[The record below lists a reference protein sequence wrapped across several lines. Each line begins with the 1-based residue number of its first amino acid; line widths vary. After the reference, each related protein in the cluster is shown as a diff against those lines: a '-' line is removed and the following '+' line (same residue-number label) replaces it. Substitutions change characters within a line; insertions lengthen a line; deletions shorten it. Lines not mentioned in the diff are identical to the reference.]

1 MDSSDVLPLKADIV
15 AVRVSKLRHIR
26 ALQKLTRTIWRQHF
40 PGIISVEQV
49 EYMLHRFYG
58 FWSLFKKRWK
68 GENFYLIRAG
78 RRHVGYFSYTTEHDS
93 PQAQLNKFFLL
104 KEFRGKGIAH
114 AAFQHIIRRCEKAGC
129 KSIWLAI
136 NRRNNDSI
144 TAWERLGF
152 KVVREE
158 AFDIGNKFV
167 MDDYIM
173 ERRLD

>member
-1 MDSSDVLPLKADIV
+1 MDSSNVLPLKADIV

-40 PGIISVEQV
+40 PGIISAEQV
-49 EYMLHRFYG
+49 EYMLRRFYG
-58 FWSLFKKRWK
+58 FRSLFKKWWK

-78 RRHVGYFSYTTEHDS
+78 GRYVGYFSYTIEHDS

-114 AAFQHIIRRCEKAGC
+114 AAFQHIIRRCEEAGC

-136 NRRNNDSI
+136 NRKNSGSI
-144 TAWERLGF
+144 AAWERLGF
-152 KVVREE
+152 NVAREE
-158 AFDIGNKFV
+158 AFDIGNGFV
-167 MDDYIM
+167 MNDYIM
-173 ERRLD
+173 EKSLD

>member
-1 MDSSDVLPLKADIV
+1 MDSSNVLPLKADIV

-40 PGIISVEQV
+40 PGIISTEQV

-58 FWSLFKKRWK
+58 FWSLLKKWWK

-78 RRHVGYFSYTTEHDS
+78 RRYVGYFSYTLEPDVAR
-93 PQAQLNKFFLL
+93 AQLNKFFLQ
-104 KEFRGKGIAH
+104 KEFRSKGIARV
-114 AAFQHIIRRCEKAGC
+114 AFQHIIRRCEEAGC

-136 NRRNNDSI
+136 NRKNSGSI
-144 TAWERLGF
+144 AAWERLGF
-152 KVVREE
+152 KVAREE
-158 AFDIGNKFV
+158 AFDIGSGFV

-173 ERRLD
+173 ERQLS